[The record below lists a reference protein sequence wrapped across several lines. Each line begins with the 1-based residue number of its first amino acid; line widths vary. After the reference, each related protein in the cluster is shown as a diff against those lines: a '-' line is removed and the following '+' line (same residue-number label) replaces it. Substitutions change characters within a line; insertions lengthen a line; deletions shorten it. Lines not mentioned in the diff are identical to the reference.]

1 MARPKETTGKPTTRR
16 RPSEN
21 RRLLL
26 EAAER
31 VSAREG
37 RSISFGAIAQE
48 AGVSRSAMYR
58 HFPSRDALLTEA
70 ALAPFV
76 DFLEAFRSVA
86 LGQIRAGSPI
96 WDMERA
102 FVSAIVDH
110 FANHQEYV
118 ATVLSERSV
127 LDDKVKAELFLQI
140 EQVID
145 EITEV
150 AIELGGA
157 TGVPSNHVPIWTRF
171 VIALAVGWVTNES
184 WLMSPAMSRDEL
196 LDSLTTF
203 VLYGIQRPPHR
214 EDG

>member
-1 MARPKETTGKPTTRR
+1 
-16 RPSEN
+16 
-21 RRLLL
+21 
-26 EAAER
+26 
-31 VSAREG
+31 
-37 RSISFGAIAQE
+37 
-48 AGVSRSAMYR
+48 
-58 HFPSRDALLTEA
+58 
-70 ALAPFV
+70 
-76 DFLEAFRSVA
+76 
-86 LGQIRAGSPI
+86 
-96 WDMERA
+96 MERA